1 MPFKFLDFSN
11 IAPLSIQLAIKNIS
25 VNNVDIYGG
34 PKMLYYDNGA
44 NFYKNIIWTLISLMS
59 VLFINLALYFIF
71 SIIPC
76 KLINKLATKIKVR
89 KLITLHDNI
98 EQLSLPIIFF
108 SIAQFSNIIIIP
120 ELIWVYGLTFLVA
133 FIPLFTPFFMVIYIY
148 SNRHLKNEIP
158 IFEDLLQDNTMGQK
172 FTYFY
177 YIFCYYRKI
186 IFALFITYGIPGIIQ
201 LYLVLALNI
210 LYFTFT
216 VYLIIAN
223 TYLSKI
229 KIVIKILNSVTIISV
244 EILILFYNINDYSP
258 ETMVQIGIA
267 CLYLALIT
275 TVMCII

>member
-148 SNRHLKNEIP
+148 SNR
-158 IFEDLLQDNTMGQK
+158 Q
-172 FTYFY
+172 
-177 YIFCYYRKI
+177 I